1 MKINLQSPVEEIQI
15 QIIPLIDVVFCV
27 LTFFILAALQFTRQQ
42 AISVDLPKASTS
54 TIPQVR
60 QTLIVTIDA
69 VGQVYVEK
77 QPVRIEQLHQV
88 LQAYHQSNPS
98 GMLILNASRTATY
111 NDVVQ
116 VLDML
121 RAVGGDRV
129 SLATVPTS
137 AAPSTGDRSIN
148 PNAPSV
154 PGSIPA
160 PSTAPSDPY
169 GIPNSA
175 NPYDTSNPYNSANP
189 YGTSN
194 PYNQYPPN
202 QYPTPGQIPGGQGV
216 NPVNPG
222 ISPVNPIVP
231 PATTPSRQN
240 PSPK

>member
-54 TIPQVR
+54 TIPQAR

-77 QPVRIEQLHQV
+77 QPVRIEQLRQV

-137 AAPSTGDRSIN
+137 ASSTGDRVNS
-148 PNAPSV
+148 NAPSV
-154 PGSIPA
+154 PGSV
-160 PSTAPSDPY
+160 TAPGTVPSDSY
-169 GIPNSA
+169 GIP
-175 NPYDTSNPYNSANP
+175 NSANP

-194 PYNQYPPN
+194 PYNSANPYNSYPSDQYPL
-202 QYPTPGQIPGGQGV
+202 PGQIPGGQGT
-216 NPVNPG
+216 NPASSG
-222 ISPVNPIVP
+222 ISPVLPITP
-231 PATTPSRQN
+231 PVITPGKQN
-240 PSPK
+240 TSPKK